1 MRKIK
6 NLFDYMY
13 YRIYKFY
20 YKWDKETG
28 ITAIVALSMFQSMS
42 LNLIFIIVLKLFFS
56 KWEIVPFSKLISW
69 GGVILSLLLT
79 IINQKYYSDKYEY
92 LNSIWKNENR
102 KIRKKRGWLVILL
115 LATPI
120 IILMYLGILNR
131 N

>member
-28 ITAIVALSMFQSMS
+28 ITALIAVSLFQTII
-42 LNLIFIIVLKLFFS
+42 LADLILIILKSIYS
-56 KWEIVPFSKLISW
+56 KWEIVPYSKHLKWGAAGLYIILNLINIKYFSGKYGNFDKIWGKENSKTKRRRGWLI
-69 GGVILSLLLT
+69 ILLLT
-79 IINQKYYSDKYEY
+79 FP
-92 LNSIWKNENR
+92 W
-102 KIRKKRGWLVILL
+102 
-115 LATPI
+115 I
-120 IILMYLGILNR
+120 IIIYLGILNR

>member
-1 MRKIK
+1 
-6 NLFDYMY
+6 MY